1 MSTVEKKNFPISQD
15 SKNIFNPKSE
25 DEVSKIVKNLYN
37 KKIPVEI
44 IGLGSKKFIG
54 NKLQCSKILNLSNLS
69 GIIDYFPEELYI
81 KVKACT
87 PIIEIEKKLNEHNQQ
102 LAFETLD
109 FGYVFS
115 GKSNKGTAAGSVSCN
130 FAGSRRFKV
139 GSVRDYVLGFRGVNG
154 KGDIIKSGGT
164 VVKNVTGYDLSKLIT
179 GSFGTLVALTEIT
192 FKVLPKKPFNRTIV
206 IHEIIKKEI
215 ANLFNKISNSS
226 SEVTG
231 SMYLPL
237 ESNNNKFKN
246 NNEEI
251 FKFNDLKYS
260 GPYIAIRADGSKKS
274 IEEKINNLSIEL
286 DLINKKIS
294 ILDYYQS
301 DLFWQKVNNLEI
313 FSNTKNTILRIV
325 IPPSKI
331 ANLLESF
338 DENYRYFIDW
348 CGSLV
353 WVETSELTE
362 EKFFSLKKFI
372 VELEG
377 YLTVIKQSDESLSI
391 KENFTVNETL
401 LNISKKIKE
410 SFDPKKIFN
419 PGKMY
424 KEI

>member
-1 MSTVEKKNFPISQD
+1 MPEKKNFPISQD
-15 SKNIFNPKSE
+15 SNNIFSPKSE
-25 DEVSKIVKNLYN
+25 DEVSEIVENLFKN
-37 KKIPVEI
+37 KTPVEI

-54 NKLQCSKILNLSNLS
+54 NKLQCSKILDLSNLS
-69 GIIDYFPEELYI
+69 GIIEYFPEELYI

-87 PIIEIEKKLNEHNQQ
+87 PIIEIEKKLNENNQQ

-109 FGYVFS
+109 FGYIVS

-192 FKVLPKKPFNRTIV
+192 FKVLPKKPLNKTII
-206 IHEIIKKEI
+206 IHEILKKDI
-215 ANLFNKISNSS
+215 AQLFNKIINSS
-226 SEVTG
+226 SEVSG

-237 ESNNNKFKN
+237 DSNNKSD
-246 NNEEI
+246 EI
-251 FKFNDLKYS
+251 FKFNDIKYS
-260 GPYIAIRADGSKKS
+260 APYIAIRADGSEKS
-274 IEEKINNLSIEL
+274 IEERINNLSFEL
-286 DLINKKIS
+286 ELNNNKIS
-294 ILDYYQS
+294 ILDYNQS
-301 DLFWQKVNNLEI
+301 DLFWKKVNNLEL
-313 FSNTKNTILRIV
+313 FSNTKNSIFRVV
-325 IPPSKI
+325 IPQSKC
-331 ANLLESF
+331 ASLLEHF
-338 DENYRYFIDW
+338 DKNYRYFIDW

-353 WVETSELTE
+353 WLEVSGLTE
-362 EKFFSLKKFI
+362 EKFFSLRKSI
-372 VELEG
+372 VELGG
-377 YLTVIKQSDESLSI
+377 YLTVIKQQDNGLYI
-391 KENFTVNETL
+391 KENFTVNETV

-424 KEI
+424 KEV

>member
-1 MSTVEKKNFPISQD
+1 MSIVEKKNFPISQD
-15 SKNIFNPKSE
+15 SKNIFNPKNE
-25 DEVSKIVKNLYN
+25 DEVSQIVKKLYKN
-37 KKIPVEI
+37 KISVEI

-54 NKLQCSKILNLSNLS
+54 NKLQCSKILNLSNLT
-69 GIIDYFPEELYI
+69 GIIEYFPEELYI

-87 PIIEIEKKLNEHNQQ
+87 PINEIEKKLNENNQL

-109 FGYVFS
+109 LGYIFS

-192 FKVLPKKPFNRTIV
+192 FKVLPKKLFNKTIV
-206 IHEIIKKEI
+206 IHEILKKDI
-215 ANLFNKISNSS
+215 SQLFNKIINSS
-226 SEVTG
+226 SEVSG

-237 ESNNNKFKN
+237 DSSNKSD
-246 NNEEI
+246 EI
-251 FKFNDLKYS
+251 FKFNDLKYNA
-260 GPYIAIRADGSKKS
+260 PYIAIRVDGSKES
-274 IEEKINNLSIEL
+274 IEERINNLSIEL
-286 DLINKKIS
+286 ELINNKPS

-301 DLFWQKVNNLEI
+301 DLFWKKVNNLEL
-313 FSNTKNTILRIV
+313 FSNTEKSIFRVV
-325 IPPSKI
+325 IPQSKC
-331 ANLLESF
+331 ASLLERF
-338 DENYRYFIDW
+338 DKNYRYFVDW

-353 WVETSELTE
+353 WLEVSGLTE
-362 EKFFSLKKFI
+362 EKFFSLRKSI
-372 VELEG
+372 VELGG
-377 YLTVIKQSDESLSI
+377 YLTVIKQQDNGLYI
-391 KENFTVNETL
+391 KENFTVNETV

-410 SFDPKKIFN
+410 SFDPRKIFN

>member
-1 MSTVEKKNFPISQD
+1 MSMEEKKNFPISQD
-15 SKNIFNPKSE
+15 SKNIFNPKNE
-25 DEVSKIVKNLYN
+25 DEVSQIVKKLYKN
-37 KKIPVEI
+37 KISVEI

-54 NKLQCSKILNLSNLS
+54 NKLQCSKILNLSNLT
-69 GIIDYFPEELYI
+69 GIIEYFPEELYI

-87 PIIEIEKKLNEHNQQ
+87 PINEIEKKLNENNQL

-109 FGYVFS
+109 LGYIFS

-192 FKVLPKKPFNRTIV
+192 FKVLPKKLFNKTIV
-206 IHEIIKKEI
+206 IHEILKKDI
-215 ANLFNKISNSS
+215 SQLFNKIINSS
-226 SEVTG
+226 SEVSG

-237 ESNNNKFKN
+237 DSSNKSD
-246 NNEEI
+246 EI
-251 FKFNDLKYS
+251 FKFNDLKYNA
-260 GPYIAIRADGSKKS
+260 PYIAIRVDGSKES
-274 IEEKINNLSIEL
+274 IEERINNLSIEL
-286 DLINKKIS
+286 ELINNKPS

-301 DLFWQKVNNLEI
+301 DLFWKKVNNLEL
-313 FSNTKNTILRIV
+313 FSNTEKSIFRVV
-325 IPPSKI
+325 IPQSKC
-331 ANLLESF
+331 ASLLERF
-338 DENYRYFIDW
+338 DKNYRYFVDW

-353 WVETSELTE
+353 WLEVSGLTE
-362 EKFFSLKKFI
+362 EKFFSLRKSI
-372 VELEG
+372 VELGG
-377 YLTVIKQSDESLSI
+377 YLTVIKQQDNGLYI
-391 KENFTVNETL
+391 KENFTVNETV

-410 SFDPKKIFN
+410 SFDPRKIFN

-424 KEI
+424 KGI

>member
-25 DEVSKIVKNLYN
+25 DEVSKIVKNLYK

-192 FKVLPKKPFNRTIV
+192 FKVLPKKPFNKTIV
-206 IHEIIKKEI
+206 VHEILKKDV
-215 ANLFNKISNSS
+215 AQLFNKIINSS
-226 SEVTG
+226 SEVSG
-231 SMYLPL
+231 SVYLPSD
-237 ESNNNKFKN
+237 SNNKSG
-246 NNEEI
+246 EI

-260 GPYIAIRADGSKKS
+260 GPYIAIRVDGSKKS

-286 DLINKKIS
+286 ELIDKKSS

-301 DLFWQKVNNLEI
+301 DLFWKKVNNLELFNNTENSI
-313 FSNTKNTILRIV
+313 FRVV
-325 IPPSKI
+325 IPQSKCVS
-331 ANLLESF
+331 LLEYF
-338 DENYRYFIDW
+338 DKNYRYIVDW

-353 WVETSELTE
+353 WLEVTGLTE
-362 EKFFSLKKFI
+362 ENFFSLRKFI
-372 VELEG
+372 VELGG
-377 YLTVIKQSDESLSI
+377 YMTVIKHQDNGLYI
-391 KENFTVNETL
+391 KENFTANETI

-424 KEI
+424 TEI

>member
-1 MSTVEKKNFPISQD
+1 MPEKKNFPISQD
-15 SKNIFNPKSE
+15 SNNIFSPKSE
-25 DEVSKIVKNLYN
+25 DEVSEIVENLFKN
-37 KKIPVEI
+37 KTPVEI

-54 NKLQCSKILNLSNLS
+54 NKLQCSKILDLSNLS
-69 GIIDYFPEELYI
+69 GIIEYFPEELYI

-87 PIIEIEKKLNEHNQQ
+87 PIIEIEKKLNENNQQ

-109 FGYVFS
+109 FGYIVS

-192 FKVLPKKPFNRTIV
+192 FKVLPKKPLNKTII
-206 IHEIIKKEI
+206 IHEILKKDI
-215 ANLFNKISNSS
+215 AQLFNKIINSS
-226 SEVTG
+226 SEVSG

-237 ESNNNKFKN
+237 DSNNKSD
-246 NNEEI
+246 EI
-251 FKFNDLKYS
+251 FKFNDIKYS
-260 GPYIAIRADGSKKS
+260 APYIAIRADGSEKS
-274 IEEKINNLSIEL
+274 IEERINNLSFEL
-286 DLINKKIS
+286 ELNNNKIS
-294 ILDYYQS
+294 ILDYNQS
-301 DLFWQKVNNLEI
+301 DLFWKKVNNLEL
-313 FSNTKNTILRIV
+313 FSNTKNSIFRVV
-325 IPPSKI
+325 IPQSKC
-331 ANLLESF
+331 ASLLEHF
-338 DENYRYFIDW
+338 DKNYRYFIDW

-353 WVETSELTE
+353 WLEVSGLTE
-362 EKFFSLKKFI
+362 EKFFSLRKSI
-372 VELEG
+372 VELGG
-377 YLTVIKQSDESLSI
+377 YLTVIKQQDDGLYIE
-391 KENFTVNETL
+391 ENFTVNETV

>member
-1 MSTVEKKNFPISQD
+1 MSMEEKKNFPISQD
-15 SKNIFNPKSE
+15 SKNIFNPKNE
-25 DEVSKIVKNLYN
+25 DEVSQIVKKLYKN
-37 KKIPVEI
+37 KISVEI

-54 NKLQCSKILNLSNLS
+54 NKLQCSKILNLSNLT
-69 GIIDYFPEELYI
+69 GIIEYFPEELYI

-87 PIIEIEKKLNEHNQQ
+87 PINEIEKKLNENNQL

-109 FGYVFS
+109 LGYIFS

-192 FKVLPKKPFNRTIV
+192 FKVLPKKLFNKTIV
-206 IHEIIKKEI
+206 IHEILKKDI
-215 ANLFNKISNSS
+215 SQLFNKIINSS
-226 SEVTG
+226 SEVSG

-237 ESNNNKFKN
+237 DSSNKSD
-246 NNEEI
+246 EI
-251 FKFNDLKYS
+251 FKFNDLKYNA
-260 GPYIAIRADGSKKS
+260 PYIAIRVDGSKES
-274 IEEKINNLSIEL
+274 IEERINNLSIEL
-286 DLINKKIS
+286 ELINNKPS

-301 DLFWQKVNNLEI
+301 DLFWKKVNNLEL
-313 FSNTKNTILRIV
+313 FSNTEKSIFRVV
-325 IPPSKI
+325 IPQSKC
-331 ANLLESF
+331 ASLLERF
-338 DENYRYFIDW
+338 DKNYRYFVDW

-353 WVETSELTE
+353 WLEVSGLTE
-362 EKFFSLKKFI
+362 EKFFSLRKSI
-372 VELEG
+372 VELGG
-377 YLTVIKQSDESLSI
+377 YLTVIKQQDNGLYI
-391 KENFTVNETL
+391 KENFTVNETV

>member
-25 DEVSKIVKNLYN
+25 DEVSKIVKNLYK

-54 NKLQCSKILNLSNLS
+54 NKLQCSKILDLSNLS
-69 GIIDYFPEELYI
+69 GIIEYFPEELYI

-87 PIIEIEKKLNEHNQQ
+87 PIIEIEKKLNENNQQ

-109 FGYVFS
+109 FGYIVS

-192 FKVLPKKPFNRTIV
+192 FKVLPKKPLNKTII
-206 IHEIIKKEI
+206 IHEILKKDI
-215 ANLFNKISNSS
+215 AQLFNKIINSS
-226 SEVTG
+226 SEVSG

-237 ESNNNKFKN
+237 DSNNKSD
-246 NNEEI
+246 EI
-251 FKFNDLKYS
+251 FKFNDIKYS
-260 GPYIAIRADGSKKS
+260 APYIAIRADGSEKS
-274 IEEKINNLSIEL
+274 IEERINNLSFEL
-286 DLINKKIS
+286 ELNNNKIS
-294 ILDYYQS
+294 ILDYNQS
-301 DLFWQKVNNLEI
+301 DLFWKKVNNLEL
-313 FSNTKNTILRIV
+313 FSNTKNSIFRVV
-325 IPPSKI
+325 IPQSKC
-331 ANLLESF
+331 ASLLEHF
-338 DENYRYFIDW
+338 DKNYRYFIDW

-353 WVETSELTE
+353 WLEVSGLTE
-362 EKFFSLKKFI
+362 EKFFSLRKSI
-372 VELEG
+372 VELGG
-377 YLTVIKQSDESLSI
+377 YLTVIKQQENGLYI
-391 KENFTVNETL
+391 KENFTVNETV

>member
-1 MSTVEKKNFPISQD
+1 MPEKKNFPISQD
-15 SKNIFNPKSE
+15 SNNIFSPKSE
-25 DEVSKIVKNLYN
+25 DEVSEIVENLFKN
-37 KKIPVEI
+37 KTPVEI

-54 NKLQCSKILNLSNLS
+54 NKLQCSKILDLSNLS
-69 GIIDYFPEELYI
+69 GIIEYFPEELYI

-87 PIIEIEKKLNEHNQQ
+87 PIIEIEKKLNENNQQ

-109 FGYVFS
+109 FGYIVS

-192 FKVLPKKPFNRTIV
+192 FKVLPKKPLNKTII
-206 IHEIIKKEI
+206 IHEILKKDI
-215 ANLFNKISNSS
+215 AQLFNKIINSS
-226 SEVTG
+226 SDVSG

-237 ESNNNKFKN
+237 DSNNKSD
-246 NNEEI
+246 EI
-251 FKFNDLKYS
+251 FKFNDIKYS
-260 GPYIAIRADGSKKS
+260 APYIAIRADGSEKS
-274 IEEKINNLSIEL
+274 IEERINNLSFEL
-286 DLINKKIS
+286 ELNNNKTS
-294 ILDYYQS
+294 ILDYNQS
-301 DLFWQKVNNLEI
+301 DLFWKKVNNLEL
-313 FSNTKNTILRIV
+313 FSNTKNSIFRVV
-325 IPPSKI
+325 IPQSKC
-331 ANLLESF
+331 ASLLEHF
-338 DENYRYFIDW
+338 DKNYRYFIDW

-353 WVETSELTE
+353 WLEVSGLTE
-362 EKFFSLKKFI
+362 EKFFSLRKSI
-372 VELEG
+372 VELGG
-377 YLTVIKQSDESLSI
+377 YLTVIKQQDNGLYI
-391 KENFTVNETL
+391 KENFTVNETV

-410 SFDPKKIFN
+410 SFDPRKIFN

>member
-1 MSTVEKKNFPISQD
+1 MVEKKNFPISQD
-15 SKNIFNPKSE
+15 SNNIFSPKSE
-25 DEVSKIVKNLYN
+25 DEVSQIVENLFKN
-37 KKIPVEI
+37 KTPVEI
-44 IGLGSKKFIG
+44 VGLGSKKFIG

-69 GIIDYFPEELYI
+69 GIIEYFPEELYI

-87 PIIEIEKKLNEHNQQ
+87 PIIEIEKKLNENDQQ

-109 FGYVFS
+109 FGYIVS

-192 FKVLPKKPFNRTIV
+192 FKVLPKKPLNKTII
-206 IHEIIKKEI
+206 IHEILIKDI
-215 ANLFNKISNSS
+215 AQLFNKIINSS
-226 SEVTG
+226 SDVSG

-237 ESNNNKFKN
+237 DSNNKSD
-246 NNEEI
+246 EI
-251 FKFNDLKYS
+251 FKFNDIKYS
-260 GPYIAIRADGSKKS
+260 APYIAIRADGSEKS
-274 IEEKINNLSIEL
+274 IEERINNLSFEL
-286 DLINKKIS
+286 ELNNNKTS
-294 ILDYYQS
+294 ILDYNQS
-301 DLFWQKVNNLEI
+301 DLFWKKVNNLEL
-313 FSNTKNTILRIV
+313 FSNTKNSIFRVV
-325 IPPSKI
+325 IPQSKC
-331 ANLLESF
+331 ASLLEHF
-338 DENYRYFIDW
+338 DKNYRYFIDW

-353 WVETSELTE
+353 WLEVSGLTE
-362 EKFFSLKKFI
+362 ENFFSLRKSI
-372 VELEG
+372 VELGG
-377 YLTVIKQSDESLSI
+377 YLTVIKQQDNGLYI
-391 KENFTVNETL
+391 KENFTVNETV

-410 SFDPKKIFN
+410 SFDPRKIFN